1 MTPNLNE
8 NRDELIKE
16 FTDENDGNSM
26 LDFLYASDEY
36 WFNNTDID
44 ELKRYILDKQ
54 QDEYVEIG
62 YQSDGNSVEDIFR
75 ERWEQHDDNELEIVL
90 QKFYM
95 HNDKRRLENNR
106 NPFKF
111 EEL

>member
-1 MTPNLNE
+1 MNMQMYFKDKE
-8 NRDELIKE
+8 KLIKE

-62 YQSDGNSVEDIFR
+62 YKSDGNSVEDIFISR
-75 ERWEQHDDNELEIVL
+75 IT
-90 QKFYM
+90 M
-95 HNDKRRLENNR
+95 MEN
-106 NPFKF
+106 
-111 EEL
+111 EELKWVLKRLGRDNRYNRISE